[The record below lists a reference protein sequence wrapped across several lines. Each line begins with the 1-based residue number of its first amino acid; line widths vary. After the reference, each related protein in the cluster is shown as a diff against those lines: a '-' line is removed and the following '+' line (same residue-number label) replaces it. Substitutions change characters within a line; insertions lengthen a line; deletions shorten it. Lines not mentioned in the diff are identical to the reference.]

1 MADADGTS
9 SGRSRDG
16 RVPSYEAPTTPMPVV
31 RPDGDPVVT
40 PRVPRRPQERADVQ
54 VSGPGRSGS
63 EPASS
68 AKAASSG
75 DDADDAGGSG
85 DFRDSGGSGGSAGSG
100 GSSDCGDAAGPFRV
114 GAPPGAPARG
124 RVSAAEVSTWS
135 SADASAS
142 ASAAEVS
149 TRSSVDV
156 PAPVA
161 QASTRSSADAS
172 APAAAPVPAGGLL
185 PQDPPA
191 GRVLWRGLG
200 ARIADIPIRLVYSA
214 GAAVVTVLAIF
225 SVFALFSGDEP
236 ADPVPLRQPVPDAAP
251 TTGLAPPSASPA
263 AAVRPRLPKPPRSK
277 PLAALPGRASPV
289 VGAVV
294 DQGSGITY
302 VRLGRPWADGPVP
315 PFAAGQRV
323 GGVRLPRTLAVS
335 LPLPGRTPWTGP
347 RTDAGFRAA
356 ALSAVRWALRNHYPP
371 GARVEWTAS
380 QRPAAGRGWV
390 LGYRVDYGLGGAR
403 RSSQA
408 ALALLETRRAEPAV
422 FLVTVPDGRKRLWAD
437 IAPLVT
443 SVRAL

>member
-54 VSGPGRSGS
+54 VSGPGRPGP
-63 EPASS
+63 EPAGP
-68 AKAASSG
+68 AKAASGG
-75 DDADDAGGSG
+75 DDAGDAGGSG
-85 DFRDSGGSGGSAGSG
+85 DSRDSGGSGGS
-100 GSSDCGDAAGPFRV
+100 SDSGDAAGPFRL
-114 GAPPGAPARG
+114 GA
-124 RVSAAEVSTWS
+124 
-135 SADASAS
+135 
-142 ASAAEVS
+142 
-149 TRSSVDV
+149 
-156 PAPVA
+156 
-161 QASTRSSADAS
+161 
-172 APAAAPVPAGGLL
+172 
-185 PQDPPA
+185 PPA
-191 GRVLWRGLG
+191 GRVLRRGLG

-251 TTGLAPPSASPA
+251 TAASAPPSASPA

-323 GGVRLPRTLAVS
+323 GGTRLPRTLAVS

-371 GARVEWTAS
+371 GARVAWTAS

-390 LGYRVDYGLGGAR
+390 LGYRVDYELGSVR